1 MLYVIGKVDPKRKME
16 IGGYRLDTAG
26 DANKKGVQLTK
37 SETYL
42 TELMENICKWK
53 KFNFDRS
60 ERPIRRMITTCT
72 LVFYSI
78 SCLYFNR

>member
-1 MLYVIGKVDPKRKME
+1 MLYVIGKVDPKRKLE

-26 DANKKGVQLTK
+26 DAIKKGVQLTK

-60 ERPIRRMITTCT
+60 ERPTITTCT
-72 LVFYSI
+72 LVFYFI
-78 SCLYFNR
+78 SCSYFNRR